1 MTRLSDHNARCVECR
16 RPFHSQVPYVD
27 VACDYCCGVRHVRHR
42 MQWALK
48 MMTDQFYQPHSTRT
62 TRTV

>member
-16 RPFHSQVPYVD
+16 RPFYGAGTRSFRHRCLRCVGSHD
-27 VACDYCCGVRHVRHR
+27 DHVRTMPR
-42 MQWALK
+42 LLAQR
-48 MMTDQFYQPHSTRT
+48 DYQPHSTRT